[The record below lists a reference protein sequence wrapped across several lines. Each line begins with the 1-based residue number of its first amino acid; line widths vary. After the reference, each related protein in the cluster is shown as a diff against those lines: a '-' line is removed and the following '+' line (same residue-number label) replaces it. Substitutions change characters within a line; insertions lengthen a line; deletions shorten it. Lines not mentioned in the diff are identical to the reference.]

1 MDLTPRE
8 IQEKQFHDVF
18 RGYNHEEVDVFLDEV
33 AEAFERTYRE
43 NQSFHHRLRDLE
55 EQLKTARATED
66 MLKRTLITAQKTA
79 EEAVD
84 EARSRAQGLVAE
96 AEKKSAEVVAAAEE
110 RAKQIVDEANG
121 KQSDL
126 ETKLDGLRRFEQ
138 EYRTRLNA
146 FIESQLQ
153 VLAEGPVAPA
163 KPKPDSKAPVAEEPV
178 TKPDVAPSTKPVVSD
193 AILPKKDQ
201 PAAPFVSRPS
211 TPQPSPPTR
220 PASATPG
227 EAVKPAVESPR
238 DNGGEG
244 RPKTQQSNGGSG
256 GRPLT
261 SVETSSPAKP
271 KSEAAR
277 PPVTS
282 PAPKPAV
289 MPKQQEKPAEVPA
302 EEELDEESIRKLF
315 WGEE

>member
-84 EARSRAQGLVAE
+84 EARSRAQGLVVE
-96 AEKKSAEVVAAAEE
+96 AEKKSTEIVAAAEE
-110 RAKQIVDEANG
+110 RAKEIIDEAKR

-126 ETKLDGLRRFEQ
+126 ETKLEGLRRFEQ

-153 VLAEGPVAPA
+153 VLSEGPVAP
-163 KPKPDSKAPVAEEPV
+163 PVAEQPAPKAPPPAPEPEK
-178 TKPDVAPSTKPVVSD
+178 KPPTSG
-193 AILPKKDQ
+193 AILPKKTT
-201 PAAPFVSRPS
+201 PAAPFAARPPATTR
-211 TPQPSPPTR
+211 TPPQ
-220 PASATPG
+220 A
-227 EAVKPAVESPR
+227 KPAPVAQA
-238 DNGGEG
+238 
-244 RPKTQQSNGGSG
+244 PKAEAQTGSGKQESNGGSG
-256 GRPLT
+256 ARPRT
-261 SVETSSPAKP
+261 SVETAAPLKP
-271 KSEAAR
+271 KAEPAR
-277 PPVTS
+277 PPVAA
-282 PAPKPAV
+282 PA
-289 MPKQQEKPAEVPA
+289 KQQMPPEAA
-302 EEELDEESIRKLF
+302 QEEELDEESIRKLF

>member
-84 EARSRAQGLVAE
+84 EARSRAQGLVVE
-96 AEKKSAEVVAAAEE
+96 AEKKSTEIVAAAEE
-110 RAKQIVDEANG
+110 RAKEIIDEAKR

-126 ETKLDGLRRFEQ
+126 ETKLEGLRRFEQ

-153 VLAEGPVAPA
+153 VLSEGPVAP
-163 KPKPDSKAPVAEEPV
+163 PVAEQPAPKAPPPAPEPEK
-178 TKPDVAPSTKPVVSD
+178 KPPTSG
-193 AILPKKDQ
+193 AILPKKTE
-201 PAAPFVSRPS
+201 PAAPFAARPPATTR
-211 TPQPSPPTR
+211 TPPQ
-220 PASATPG
+220 AKPG
-227 EAVKPAVESPR
+227 KQE
-238 DNGGEG
+238 
-244 RPKTQQSNGGSG
+244 SNGGSG
-256 GRPLT
+256 ARPRT
-261 SVETSSPAKP
+261 SVETAAPLKP
-271 KSEAAR
+271 KAEPAR
-277 PPVTS
+277 PPVAA
-282 PAPKPAV
+282 PA
-289 MPKQQEKPAEVPA
+289 KQQMPPEAA
-302 EEELDEESIRKLF
+302 QEEELDEESIRKLF